1 MNDSDVLV
9 EIRDAL
15 KENNRLLQILTS
27 PLLTEELR
35 KVLHK
40 DEEWRVYRASDG
52 SPRKVVGEKAGV
64 SHTTVSNY
72 WKVWAPLGILE
83 KTETEGRYRHRYDV
97 VDIALGGSNG
107 GNS

>member
-1 MNDSDVLV
+1 MTESELLT

-15 KENNRLLQILTS
+15 RENNRLLRVIAS
-27 PLLTEELR
+27 PLVEEKLQ

-40 DEEWRVYRASDG
+40 DEERRVYRASDG
-52 SPRKVVGEKAGV
+52 SPRKVVGQKAGV

-72 WKVWAPLGILE
+72 WKLWEPLGILE
-83 KTETEGRYRHRYDV
+83 KTETAGRYRHRYDV